1 MAAPPPLPLAF
12 SEALNVSVAW
22 LAVALVL
29 ISTCAATVEN
39 WTIMHGLSRLLLT
52 LAFFL
57 SLLLQLQS
65 LGVPETSIKHG
76 STTMESDRWIVSV
89 EPSQLTL
96 IDLHN
101 GATATRKPMQ
111 AEAALMH
118 PHRNILALRSQQ
130 MVQIFD
136 MDVKTK
142 LKAYQMPAAVVY
154 WKWTSATNLAMVTA
168 TSVFHWALDGAG
180 EPQKVFERHASLGP
194 NVQIINYRVSPDGKW
209 AVLGGISAKPGGGV
223 NGNMML
229 YAFEKNISQ
238 PLEGHAAAFAML
250 NLPGREPAQVI
261 CFHEHKTN
269 GEPPKFH
276 VKEVGRDPSRG
287 PPFNVQPPNIPIAA
301 DAAADF
307 PVSMNIDAKNEIAIM
322 LTKMGYAFMFDLRTG
337 KTMFRHR
344 FTNDTVF
351 VTCTQESTG
360 ALFGITVRSG
370 KVLRLQ
376 LNGQA
381 LVPYIMTTLRDVD
394 LALKVAG
401 RLNLP
406 GAENLFTQEFERLM
420 SQGQF
425 EAAARIVAAS
435 GRALRTPATTARF
448 QQIPPVPG
456 QRYPVM
462 QYFSVLLES
471 GKLTE
476 QESIDLAKAAI
487 QQSGTPPL
495 EKWLKDDKLT
505 SSEMLGDIIMPHD
518 AGMALSIF
526 LRAECHAKAI
536 QCFVQ
541 RGEYDKIVPYS
552 TSVGFKMDYSQL
564 LNQLLFSNPGGALDL
579 AKGLVSAEGGP
590 LIDIQATAEAFL
602 SSNRVQETTAFLLE
616 ALKDNKPEHAYL
628 QTKLLEINLIG
639 GAPQVADAIMQQGI
653 LTHYDRPH
661 IGKLCEKAQM
671 WQRAAEHYTEIAD
684 IKRVFKNCHQMQPE
698 FVVDFFG
705 KLNREQ
711 SISLLKDMIS
721 KGQQNMQMC
730 VEVAKKYHE
739 ELGSGEL
746 VQVFEGARATEA
758 MYYFLGAVVNVS
770 EDPFV
775 HFKYIQASCQLG
787 QFKEAERICR
797 DSNVYNPDEVKDY
810 LKNAK
815 LQDPRPLIH
824 VCDRHGFEDEL
835 TEYLYLN
842 SLVSFIEV
850 YVGKVAPTKTPKVV
864 GKLFDLGANEDFIK
878 KILMT
883 VGTACPVDEMVEVAE
898 TRNRLRLLQVWLEA
912 RVATGSTEPGTHN
925 ALGKIYITLNKD
937 PKSFLLNNMFYDPKV
952 LGLFCESLDPQLA
965 FVAYKKGAGECD
977 DQLIKVCHD
986 HGLYR
991 DLAKYLV
998 ERQDLELW
1006 GKVLNKEEGK
1016 EEDDPQRRQLIDQ
1029 VVEWALPE
1037 STNADEVSCTVKA
1050 FMAAD
1055 LPSELINLLER
1066 IVLQGSDFSENKNLQ
1081 NLLILT
1087 AIRADP
1093 TRVAGYV
1100 DQLDNFDAKDIALIC
1115 VSEQYMLYEEGYTI
1129 YVKFSK
1135 PELTADKDEQVE
1147 MQVLA
1152 MGVLV
1157 DCMKDLDRGKTYA
1170 VQCEEKPVWSKLG
1183 KAQLEGKFCAD
1194 AIESFIN
1201 AEDPSEY
1208 VMVCAEANEAEI
1220 WTELIPYLKMARKTM
1235 QENVVDTEL
1244 IYAYA
1249 KTNNLTELEQFV
1261 SGPNVSN
1268 IQNIGDR
1275 CFSEGLYQA
1284 AKLLFISINNNSK
1297 LALCHIHLEEYRE
1310 AVDAAKKANNV
1321 STWKAVC
1328 FACLRASEFRL
1339 AATCGLEVIKYPD
1352 HLDEVVTYYS
1362 DLGYFDHLISLF
1374 EQGIGLEDAHIGIFT
1389 ELGILYTKHV
1399 PEKVMD
1405 HCKVFFSK
1413 INVSKLVR
1421 ACERARL
1428 YKPTVYLYMQDKQHD
1443 NAVKT
1448 MMERANAWDN
1458 DLFLDSV
1465 PKVRNQ
1471 ELIYKAVGHYLTI
1484 HPTLFT
1490 RLMEVLEEVAD
1501 HSRVVNQLRRT
1512 GDWALQL
1519 GQPYMKSVQKYNV
1532 TAVNEALNELYVEE
1546 EDYEA
1551 LRKSIDGFNSFN
1563 MIALASKLATHELLE
1578 FRRISAYLYRRN
1590 KKYSQSIELSKN
1602 DHMWK
1607 DCIDTANESED
1618 AEIVEGLLRFFC
1630 ETSEKEC
1637 FAACLYTCFS
1647 HISPDVALELGWLN
1661 GYHNFVMPFF
1671 IQTFRQTHIRL
1682 KELES
1687 RTAPP
1692 KETDI
1697 QNEIAGTYGNLGGFG
1712 NTLMLMNEP
1721 SFMPPG
1727 MGGMGMGP
1735 DMSGFG
1741 APMMNGGGAGMMP
1754 NGGMPM
1760 GMNGMMPQM

>member
-1 MAAPPPLPLAF
+1 MAGVPLAF
-12 SEALNVSVAW
+12 SEALN
-22 LAVALVL
+22 LQ
-29 ISTCAATVEN
+29 
-39 WTIMHGLSRLLLT
+39 T
-52 LAFFL
+52 L
-57 SLLLQLQS
+57 
-65 LGVPETSIKHG
+65 GIPGDSIKHG
-76 STTMESDRWIVSV
+76 LTTMDSDRWIISV
-89 EPSQLTL
+89 EPNQLTMV
-96 IDLHN
+96 DLLN
-101 GATATRKPMQ
+101 GAQPTRKPMQ

-118 PHRNILALRSQQ
+118 PVRNILALRSGNI
-130 MVQIFD
+130 VQVFD
-136 MDVKTK
+136 IDAKAK
-142 LKAYQMPAAVVY
+142 LKSHTMPEPVVF
-154 WKWTSATNLAMVTA
+154 WRWTSPSNLALVTA
-168 TSVFHWALDGAG
+168 TSVYHMPLDGQAG
-180 EPQKVFERHASLGP
+180 AAKAFDRHATLGP
-194 NVQIINYRVSPDGKW
+194 TSQIINYRVSPDGKW
-209 AVLGGISAKPGGGV
+209 ALLGGISARPGGGV
-223 NGNMML
+223 NGNMQL
-229 YAFEKNISQ
+229 HTFEKNVSQ
-238 PLEGHAAAFAML
+238 PLEGHAGAFAVL
-250 NLPGREPAQVI
+250 RLPGREPAQVL
-261 CFHEHKTN
+261 CFHGKKSA
-269 GEPPKFH
+269 GDEPPQLFIR
-276 VKEVGRDPSRG
+276 EVGRDPSKG
-287 PPFNVQPPNIPIAA
+287 PAFGVQPQVIPIAP
-301 DAAADF
+301 DAQDDF
-307 PVSMNIDAKNEIAIM
+307 PVSLNIDQKNEIAIM
-322 LTKMGYAFMFDLRTG
+322 LTKMGYAFMFDLHSG
-337 KTMFRHR
+337 KTFFRNR
-344 FTNDTVF
+344 VTNETVF
-351 VTCTQESTG
+351 ATCTQESTG
-360 ALFGITVRSG
+360 AIFGITVRSG

-376 LNGQA
+376 FNGSA
-381 LVPYIMTTLRDVD
+381 LVPYVMSTLRDTD
-394 LALKVAG
+394 LATKMAG

-406 GAENLFTQEFERLM
+406 GAEGLFAAEFDRLL
-420 SQGQF
+420 SQGQV
-425 EAAARIVAAS
+425 EAAARVVAAS
-435 GRALRTPATTARF
+435 GAALRTPATIARF
-448 QQIPPVPG
+448 QQIPAQPNQVP
-456 QRYPVM
+456 PLL

-471 GKLTE
+471 GRLNE
-476 QESIDLAKAAI
+476 QESVEVAKPVV
-487 QQSGTPPL
+487 QQQRLPL
-495 EKWLKDDKLT
+495 MEKWLKEDKLAA
-505 SSEMLGDIIMPHD
+505 SEALGDLIMPHD
-518 AGMALSIF
+518 TGMALSVY

-541 RGEYDKIVPYS
+541 RGEYEKIVAYS
-552 TSVGFKMDYSQL
+552 TSVGYKMDYAQM
-564 LNQLLFSNPGGALDL
+564 LNQLLFSNPGAALEL
-579 AKGLVSAEGGP
+579 AKGLVNAEGGP

-602 SSNRVQETTAFLLE
+602 SSNRIQETTAFLLE
-616 ALKDNKPEHAYL
+616 ALKDNKSEHAYL
-628 QTKLLEINLIG
+628 QTKLLEINLLG
-639 GAPQVADAIMQQGI
+639 GAPQVADAIMQQGVF
-653 LTHYDRPH
+653 THYDRPH
-661 IGKLCEKAQM
+661 IGKLCEKANM
-671 WQRAAEHYTEIAD
+671 WQRAAEHYTEIND

-698 FVVDFFG
+698 FVVDYFG

-711 SISLLKDMIS
+711 SISLLREMIS
-721 KGQQNMQMC
+721 KGAQNMQLC

-739 ELGSGEL
+739 ELGAGEL
-746 VQVFEGARATEA
+746 VQVFESARATEGL
-758 MYYFLGAVVNVS
+758 YYFLGTIVNVS

-787 QFKEAERICR
+787 QFKEAERVCR
-797 DSNVYNPDEVKDY
+797 DSNIYIPEEVKDY

-815 LQDPRPLIH
+815 LPDPRPLIH
-824 VCDRHGFEDEL
+824 VCDRHGFVEEL

-842 SLVSFIEV
+842 SLVQYIEV
-850 YVGKVAPTKTPKVV
+850 YVTKVSPGKTPMVV
-864 GKLFDLGANEDFIK
+864 GKLFDLGGNEDYIK
-878 KILMT
+878 RLLMA

-898 TRNRLRLLQVWLEA
+898 SRNRLRLLQGWLEA

-952 LGLFCESLDPQLA
+952 IGPFCESLDPQLA

-998 ERQDLELW
+998 ERQDAELW
-1006 GKVLNKEEGK
+1006 GKVLNKEEGQA
-1016 EEDDPQRRQLIDQ
+1016 EDDPQRRQLIDQ

-1037 STNADEVSCTVKA
+1037 STNADEVSSTVKA

-1055 LPSELINLLER
+1055 IPSELINLLER
-1066 IVLQGSDFSENKNLQ
+1066 IVLQGSDFSDNKNLQ

-1087 AIRADP
+1087 AIRADA

-1115 VSEQYMLYEEGYTI
+1115 VSEQHMLYEEAYTI

-1135 PELTADKDEQVE
+1135 PEHSPDKDDQVE

-1157 DCMKDLDRGKTYA
+1157 ECMKDLDRGKTYA

-1183 KAQLEGKFCAD
+1183 KAQLEGKFPAD

-1220 WTELIPYLKMARKTM
+1220 WTEVIPYLKMARKTM
-1235 QENVVDTEL
+1235 HENLVDTEL

-1249 KTNNLTELEQFV
+1249 KTNNLTELEQFIT
-1261 SGPNVSN
+1261 GPNVAN
-1268 IQNIGDR
+1268 IQSIGDR
-1275 CFSEGLYQA
+1275 CFSEGLYRA

-1339 AATCGLEVIKYPD
+1339 AAICGLEVIKYPD

-1362 DLGYFDHLISLF
+1362 DLGYFEQLISLF

-1399 PEKVMD
+1399 PDKVMD

-1428 YKPTVYLYMQDKQHD
+1428 FKPAVYLYMQDKQHD

-1448 MMERANAWDN
+1448 MMERAPAWEN

-1471 ELIYKAVGHYLTI
+1471 ELVYKAVGHYLTI

-1490 RLMEVLEEVAD
+1490 RLMEVLEDVAD
-1501 HSRVVNQLRRT
+1501 HSRVVNQLRRA
-1512 GDWALQL
+1512 GDWALQV
-1519 GQPYMKSVQKYNV
+1519 GQAYMKSVQKYNV

-1546 EDYEA
+1546 DDYEA

-1563 MIALASKLATHELLE
+1563 MIALAQKLGAHELLE

-1590 KKYSQSIELSKN
+1590 KKYDKSIALSKG
-1602 DHMWK
+1602 DRMWK
-1607 DCIDTANESED
+1607 DCIDTANESES

-1637 FAACLYTCFS
+1637 FGACLYTCFS

-1671 IQTFRQTHIRL
+1671 IQTFRQTHVRL
-1682 KELES
+1682 KELEE

-1692 KETDI
+1692 PEADA
-1697 QNEIAGTYGNLGGFG
+1697 QNEIAGTYGNLSGYG
-1712 NTLMLMNEP
+1712 NPLMLMNEP
-1721 SFMPPG
+1721 SMGMMPG
-1727 MGGMGMGP
+1727 MGGMPGMPGMGP

-1741 APMMNGGGAGMMP
+1741 GAPMMNGGMMNPMSNGGGMGMMP
-1754 NGGMPM
+1754 GM
-1760 GMNGMMPQM
+1760 